1 MELRITDPSEP
12 GYSGYW
18 TVRVHQ
24 DGDLLLEG
32 NVATT
37 VLEGAGPDDLGDL
50 AEQLRELADVYE
62 QFDEAEGVSL

>member
-1 MELRITDPSEP
+1 MELRITDPTEP
-12 GYSGYW
+12 GYAGYW

-24 DGDLLLEG
+24 DGDLLLEA

-37 VLEGAGPDDLGDL
+37 ALEGAGPDDLDDL

-62 QFDEAEGVSL
+62 KLDGVDGVSL